1 MVGQDWNLTESCDVA
16 INALHYSTVNHCED
30 LQNSHCVLC
39 GYILMCMCVFVC
51 VCMCTYICVCVLS
64 FCLCIC
70 PCVYVAQAP
79 VPRGYWF
86 HTLDCVTQIEKI
98 GTLSCSGFNL
108 SGFNCLL
115 IMLQL
120 VRRNYQR
127 DLQYFILPLFST
139 LGPSTPFLGNILLN
153 VSSS

>member
-1 MVGQDWNLTESCDVA
+1 MYVWQINGTVDLTDNRLVDPVYCTS
-16 INALHYSTVNHCED
+16 
-30 LQNSHCVLC
+30 
-39 GYILMCMCVFVC
+39 ILTNEKLIFRDTLYTCAKC
-51 VCMCTYICVCVLS
+51 VCGPTLRCVCVLS